1 MGNCQAIDAATLVV
15 QHPCGKVDNFYWP
28 VSASEIMRMN
38 PGHYVAL
45 LISTTLYH
53 HSSNNNNKCPDNT
66 TTTTANNNNN
76 VNPVRLTRIK
86 LLRPTDTLVLG
97 QVYRLITTQ
106 EVMKGLCAKKHAKM
120 KRNQQEISADQKPN
134 EKGGLRP
141 ETVARRSEPDKENKV
156 SKHERHRPRSTTS
169 SNSAGSGRSKTWQPS
184 LQSIS
189 EAAS

>member
-1 MGNCQAIDAATLVV
+1 MGNCQAVDAATLVV
-15 QHPCGKVDNFYWP
+15 QHPCGKVDKFYWP

-38 PGHYVAL
+38 PGHYVAF
-45 LISTTLYH
+45 LISTNLYH
-53 HSSNNNNKCPDNT
+53 SSNNKCPDNSS
-66 TTTTANNNNN
+66 NNNA
-76 VNPVRLTRIK
+76 NPVRLTRIK
-86 LLRPTDTLVLG
+86 LLRPADTLVLG

-120 KRNQQEISADQKPN
+120 KRNQQESAEKPN
-134 EKGGLRP
+134 NKAGLRP
-141 ETVARRSEPDKENKV
+141 ETAARRSEPDKENKV

-169 SNSAGSGRSKTWQPS
+169 SNSAARSKTWQPS

>member
-15 QHPCGKVDNFYWP
+15 QHPSGKVDKFYWAM
-28 VSASEIMRMN
+28 SASEIMRMN

-53 HSSNNNNKCPDNT
+53 NSNNKDNCPNSNNNN
-66 TTTTANNNNN
+66 NNN
-76 VNPVRLTRIK
+76 VRLTRIK

-97 QVYRLITTQ
+97 QVYRLITSQ
-106 EVMKGLCAKKHAKM
+106 EVMKGLLAKKHAKL
-120 KRNQQEISADQKPN
+120 KKNQPDSADKPYD
-134 EKGGLRP
+134 KAALRP
-141 ETVARRSEPDKENKV
+141 EAVPPRSEPDYNEIKV
-156 SKHERHRPRSTTS
+156 SKNERQRARSTSS
-169 SNSAGSGRSKTWQPS
+169 SNSAARSKTWQPS